1 MPPTSSGR
9 RPRASMSAIAARA
22 AAWNSDTVNS
32 SAGSTR
38 SSRWCGTAR
47 CSAGVGLA
55 VPMSMPRYT
64 CMESTVTISRSP
76 SAAAT
81 ARATEDLPDA
91 VHPTRAS
98 RVAGVSLN

>member
-1 MPPTSSGR
+1 
-9 RPRASMSAIAARA
+9 MSAIASRA

-32 SAGSTR
+32 SAASTR

-91 VHPTRAS
+91 VHPTSAS
-98 RVAGVSLN
+98 RAAGVSLN